1 MPPQHSPPSTHSL
14 SSDPFRIKKEESFDD
29 DPYPD
34 APQFTWRA
42 TITGCLL
49 GTIISAS
56 NFYMGLKLGWTFGAS
71 IFGAIFGFTILQAL
85 VKLTKGRV
93 FTAKE
98 HCTLQT
104 AATAAGG
111 GTTAGY
117 ISGIPAMY
125 RLGLMTTVQGDLF
138 KIFLWAIA
146 ASLYGI
152 FFAIPLRKY
161 FILKQKLVF
170 PTPTGAANIIKSF
183 HASSEGAESAGK
195 KTRVMLYVMFGC
207 MFWLLISF
215 FVPVLKSWH
224 VFWWLGKAFNSKF
237 LLEANAWNFYFTL
250 SFAFFGAG
258 LMTSPNNA
266 ISTMV
271 GAFLG
276 WGVVAPI
283 LLANRIVY
291 TRFSFKEEVTREP
304 SARYWLLWPGILMMV
319 CASFTELGCQWRMLW
334 RGIKGGAMGIVG
346 MFGGKKNQSVKDKKV
361 EDDED
366 ADPAPAHEQVP
377 LLWWSSGL
385 GISII
390 ITVVVLKFVW
400 GIGVGETLLAILLGF
415 IFAFIGI
422 QSAGETD
429 INPTGAIAKTSQIIL
444 AALPPI
450 NPTGAELKIKQTAN
464 LAAGLVSAASAH
476 QSTDMV
482 GDLKTGHLLRASPRA
497 QFTAQIFG
505 SIFSI
510 FTGLAFWVLFSSAY
524 PCITNS
530 AFDDTP
536 GCPFALQAVTAWQ
549 GVTIALTTANAIPTS
564 ALLTALGLGLFT
576 IVYVVI
582 KNNCIP
588 KQYHGYLPNMNAMGV
603 ALVNIDQSLIIALF
617 LGSIGG
623 LIWEKRSPSSY
634 EMYMFAVAA
643 GLVAGEGVFG
653 TVQAGM
659 TLATL
664 KEGMGSMFGMP
675 TPH

>member
-1 MPPQHSPPSTHSL
+1 LNSNEKD
-14 SSDPFRIKKEESFDD
+14 DPFDSKTVDSFPE

-42 TITGCLL
+42 TIVGCLL
-49 GTIISAS
+49 GTVISAS

-71 IFGAIFGFTILQAL
+71 IFGAIFGFTILQTV

-104 AATAAGG
+104 AATAAGS

-125 RLGLMTTVQGDLF
+125 RLELLTSIQGDLG
-138 KIFLWAIA
+138 KIFLWAVA

-183 HASSEGAESAGK
+183 HASDEGANSASK
-195 KTRVMLYVMFGC
+195 KTRMMLYTLGISFV
-207 MFWLLISF
+207 WLLLAF
-215 FVPVLKSWH
+215 FVPLLKNWH
-224 VFWWLGKAFNSKF
+224 IFYWLGNAFNSSF
-237 LLEANAWNFYFTL
+237 LLEINKWNFYATA

-266 ISTMV
+266 ASTMG
-271 GAFLG
+271 GAVLG
-276 WGVVAPI
+276 WGIVAPI
-283 LLANRIVY
+283 LLSNGVVY
-291 TRFSFKEEVTREP
+291 EPRFSFGRQITTKP

-319 CASFTELGCQWRMLW
+319 CASFTELGCQWRMIW
-334 RGIKGGAMGIVG
+334 RGVKGGIAGIAG
-346 MFGGKKNQSVKDKKV
+346 LFGRKPSEPRDKKI

-366 ADPAPAHEQVP
+366 ADPAPPHEQVP
-377 LLWWSSGL
+377 FLWWGSGL
-385 GISII
+385 LISVL
-390 ITVVVLKFVW
+390 ITVGVLKFAW

-422 QSAGETD
+422 QSSGETD
-429 INPTGAIAKTSQIIL
+429 INPTGAIAKSSQIVL
-444 AALPPI
+444 AALPPV
-450 NPTGAELKIKQTAN
+450 NPIGPELSQKQIVN
-464 LAAGLVSAASAH
+464 LAAGLVSAAAAH

-497 QFTAQIFG
+497 QFLAQLVGSLF
-505 SIFSI
+505 SIFS
-510 FTGLAFWVLFSSAY
+510 GLAFWLLFSSAY
-524 PCITNS
+524 PCITDPS
-530 AFDDTP
+530 KDGTE
-536 GCPFALQAVTAWQ
+536 GCPFTLQAVTAWQ
-549 GVTIALTTANAIPTS
+549 GVTMALTMANSIPHS
-564 ALLTALGLGLFT
+564 ALYSALGIGSFV
-576 IVYVVI
+576 IVYVVF

-588 KQYHGYLPNMNAMGV
+588 RKYHNYLPNMNAIGVSLVNYDQGLIV
-603 ALVNIDQSLIIALF
+603 ALFA
-617 LGSIGG
+617 GSMWG
-623 LIWEKRSPSSY
+623 LIWEKRWPAHY

-643 GLVAGEGVFG
+643 GLVAGEGIFG
-653 TVQAGM
+653 TLQAAM
-659 TLATL
+659 TIFGLR
-664 KEGMGSMFGMP
+664 EGMLTNWGV
-675 TPH
+675 PH